1 MAGYNDD
8 TFFVWTHGAEN
19 VSIFMKDFSNF
30 KSNLK
35 LTFKYNRN
43 SVNFLNF
50 NEKLNN
56 GELTTSV
63 YIKPT

>member
-8 TFFVWTHGAEN
+8 TFFVWTHGEEN
-19 VSIFMKDFSNF
+19 VNSFMKDFSNF

-35 LTFKYNRN
+35 LTFKYNRY

-50 NEKLNN
+50 NGKLNN